1 MSRFRIH
8 RFREQEV
15 LSGQGA
21 RWVPILRVLLDAD
34 AATDVY
40 GSIGFTFDDGSSA
53 GLLIRHSVAVPVA
66 TQACDLQ
73 ITLAV
78 STWAKLLAGKTSL
91 SSVLAEHG
99 NLSVDQTTQIQAL
112 LALFDLPSF
121 RA

>member
-1 MSRFRIH
+1 
-8 RFREQEV
+8 
-15 LSGQGA
+15 
-21 RWVPILRVLLDAD
+21 LRVLLDAD

-66 TQACDLQ
+66 AQACDLQ

-99 NLSVDQTTQIQAL
+99 NLSVDQTMQVQAL

>member
-1 MSRFRIH
+1 M
-8 RFREQEV
+8 

-21 RWVPILRVLLDAD
+21 RWVPILRVLLDAE
-34 AATDVY
+34 AATDFY

-66 TQACDLQ
+66 IQACELQ

-78 STWAKLLAGKTSL
+78 STWAKLLAGKMSL
-91 SSVLAEHG
+91 SAVLAEHG
-99 NLSVDQTTQIQAL
+99 NLSVDQTRQVQTL
-112 LALFDLPSF
+112 LALFDVPSF